1 MDLAAYRADRAP
13 RVEAFLEA
21 LLPSSEIAPQSLHAA
36 MRHAVLSGGK
46 RLRPLFAMAAAE
58 AVGAAPERALPV
70 AAAVELIHAYSL
82 VHDDLPCMD
91 DDALRRGLPTVHV
104 AYGEAVAVLAGDAL
118 QALAF
123 ETLANAARG
132 HDAEPVAAALRE
144 LARAAGPEGL
154 VGGQVDDLDFA
165 KGGSNE
171 VVESVHRRK
180 TAALFA
186 AAVAGGALLGG
197 ADGTA
202 VEALRAFGMEVGIGF
217 QIADDLEDE
226 HEDSPCSSL
235 AALGSEGARARSEEL
250 LAGALSRLEAWG
262 GRAEILREL
271 ARFAVRRKS

>member
-1 MDLAAYRADRAP
+1 MDLAAYRADRTP
-13 RVEAFLEA
+13 RVEAALEA
-21 LLPSSEIAPQSLHAA
+21 LLPSPEVAPKALHAA

-58 AVGAAPERALPV
+58 AVGATPERALPM

-123 ETLANAARG
+123 ETLANAASG
-132 HDAEPVAAALRE
+132 NAAEAVVAALRE
-144 LARAAGPEGL
+144 LALAAGPEGL
-154 VGGQVDDLDFA
+154 VGGQVDDLDFTQ
-165 KGGSNE
+165 GGANE
-171 VVESVHRRK
+171 AVEAVHRRK

-186 AAVAGGALLGG
+186 AAVAGGGLLGG
-197 ADGTA
+197 ANDDT
-202 VEALRAFGMEVGIGF
+202 VEALRAFGRKVGIGF

-226 HEDSPCSSL
+226 HEDSPCSSV
-235 AALGSEGARARSEEL
+235 ETPR
-250 LAGALSRLEAWG
+250 
-262 GRAEILREL
+262 
-271 ARFAVRRKS
+271 VTYP